1 MLLANTSIM
10 GATIKAGV
18 SQIDYK
24 AGTDLTD
31 KDPNFIT
38 VGYSIA
44 GLNLGYAVYDSD
56 DGGEETHNGC
66 RYICCWNGRWC
77 SVR

>member
-1 MLLANTSIM
+1 MITRGMESATYDPVMSYAAGTSIM

-24 AGTDLTD
+24 AAATADT
-31 KDPNFIT
+31 DPNFVT

-44 GLNLGYAVYDSD
+44 GLNLGYAMYDSD
-56 DGGEETHNGC
+56 NG
-66 RYICCWNGRWC
+66 W
-77 SVR
+77 